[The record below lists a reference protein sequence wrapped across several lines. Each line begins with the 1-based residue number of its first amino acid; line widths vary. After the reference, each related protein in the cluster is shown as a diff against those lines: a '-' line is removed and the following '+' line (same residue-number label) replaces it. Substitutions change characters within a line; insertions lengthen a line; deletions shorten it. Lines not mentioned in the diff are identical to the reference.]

1 MGRAPCLEEARN
13 QLLRRIVAEAR
24 SRSGADPLA
33 ADRSRYQADPEAFA
47 REVLGSVWWER
58 QREVARELA
67 AGRRVAVK
75 SANGVGK
82 TYLAADLVLWFLYTW
97 KPSIVLTTAPT
108 WRQVRQVL
116 WEEIGRRVRH
126 ARIALPGRLMAVR
139 LRLGEGWFA
148 VGLATTDAVRFQ
160 GYHAENLLIVL
171 DEASGVPDAIWE
183 AAEGVAVGANNRML
197 AIGNPLRASGRFYEV
212 FQREAG
218 WRTLSISALEHPNVR
233 GDGPAIPGAVTL
245 DAVDDRVRDWT
256 EPAEEEDAETLVWR
270 GARRRPN
277 NVFRA
282 RVLGQF
288 PDSDEDAL
296 IPLRW
301 VEAAMARSLPAEG
314 PARMAVDVA
323 RFGADRTVI
332 GVRRGARLTRMECVR
347 GKDVMEV
354 AGLAARV
361 ALEEGAESIAVDA
374 IGIGAG
380 VADRLTELGLAGVDA
395 VNVSMPAHS
404 TERYANRRAE
414 LYWELRERFRRGEI
428 SLPEDAEVR
437 RELTAL
443 RWGLTSR
450 GQIRVESKDAM
461 RRRGLP
467 SPDAADMLALLYDAA
482 AEWSV
487 QPAKAAPSVFA
498 RLREEMRGW

>member
-1 MGRAPCLEEARN
+1 
-13 QLLRRIVAEAR
+13 
-24 SRSGADPLA
+24 
-33 ADRSRYQADPEAFA
+33 
-47 REVLGSVWWER
+47 
-58 QREVARELA
+58 
-67 AGRRVAVK
+67 
-75 SANGVGK
+75 
-82 TYLAADLVLWFLYTW
+82 
-97 KPSIVLTTAPT
+97 
-108 WRQVRQVL
+108 
-116 WEEIGRRVRH
+116 
-126 ARIALPGRLMAVR
+126 
-139 LRLGEGWFA
+139 
-148 VGLATTDAVRFQ
+148 
-160 GYHAENLLIVL
+160 
-171 DEASGVPDAIWE
+171 
-183 AAEGVAVGANNRML
+183 
-197 AIGNPLRASGRFYEV
+197 
-212 FQREAG
+212 
-218 WRTLSISALEHPNVR
+218 
-233 GDGPAIPGAVTL
+233 
-245 DAVDDRVRDWT
+245 
-256 EPAEEEDAETLVWR
+256 
-270 GARRRPN
+270 
-277 NVFRA
+277 
-282 RVLGQF
+282 
-288 PDSDEDAL
+288 
-296 IPLRW
+296 
-301 VEAAMARSLPAEG
+301 MARSLPAEG